1 MFAKTIQDYQRV
13 TPLDKVC
20 TKLVVKI
27 KTRYC
32 PEKQSAISSVA
43 NEVNLVDDDIGY
55 GNGGQKNEGN
65 NNEFDL
71 TWCS

>member
-1 MFAKTIQDYQRV
+1 M
-13 TPLDKVC
+13 DKVC

-32 PEKQSAISSVA
+32 PEKQSAISNVT

-55 GNGGQKNEGN
+55 GNGGQTNGGN

-71 TWCS
+71 T